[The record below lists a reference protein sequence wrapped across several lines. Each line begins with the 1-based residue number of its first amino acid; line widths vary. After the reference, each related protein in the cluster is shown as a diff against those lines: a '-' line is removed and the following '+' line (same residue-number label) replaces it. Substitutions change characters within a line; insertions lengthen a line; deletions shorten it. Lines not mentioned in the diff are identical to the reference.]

1 MYNINALCI
10 EICMHFKIKMGFSF
24 NETNN
29 ICLETILKMQL
40 SDKQL
45 ITGMC
50 FGDALDLHLL
60 L

>member
-45 ITGMC
+45 T
-50 FGDALDLHLL
+50 LDLHLL